1 MLTGYQGESTSGG
14 AMQKDIMN
22 NDNSYLHTRSQNNDP
37 WLSKR
42 LLALSITLD

>member
-1 MLTGYQGESTSGG
+1 MLTGYQGDGTSGG

-22 NDNSYLHTRSQNNDP
+22 NDVSYLHTRSQNNEA

-42 LLALSITLD
+42 WLALSITLD